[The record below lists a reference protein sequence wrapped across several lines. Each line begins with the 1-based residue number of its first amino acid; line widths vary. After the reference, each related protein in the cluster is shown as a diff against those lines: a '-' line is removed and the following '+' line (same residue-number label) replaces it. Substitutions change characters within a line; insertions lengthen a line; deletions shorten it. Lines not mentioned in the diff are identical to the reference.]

1 MISKAKLQEALINM
15 MWGAGL
21 SPYFE
26 GDYFEDFDMD
36 NLVRFLEAVEN
47 TQDWTQQHDFPTAF
61 QLGGFDRPSEVLKW
75 FEQRRFAAANREEF
89 QSDGGI

>member
-26 GDYFEDFDMD
+26 EDYFEDFNMD
-36 NLVRFLEAVEN
+36 NLVRFLEAVAD
-47 TQDWTQQHDFPTAF
+47 TQDWTRQHGFPTTF
-61 QLGGFDRPSEVLKW
+61 QLGGFDRPSRVLKW
-75 FEQRRFAAANREEF
+75 FEQRRFAAAKREEF
-89 QSDGGI
+89 QSDGDI